1 MEAIMPYHNVQ
12 TLDGLPLSVRLA
24 VVPGNS
30 AIDVTIELLGDAD
43 PKHPNHIHTSAAHIA
58 LPAPFEAVPQEDRIR
73 SVVTT
78 LLKADGQASRNL
90 ANGSVVTTRVS
101 ATPPTS
107 TATLNESSNLE
118 AYRSSRLGAADLIR
132 PMLLAE
138 PTLDR
143 LRTFQL
149 EGVHWL
155 TKRPKAILADDM
167 GLGKTIQAIS
177 ALRLLFNAGTVRTA
191 LIICPKSLLAHWDEE
206 LSRWA
211 PELGRVRLV
220 PTASIREQA
229 WRVLGTACHVILTN
243 YEQMRNPPVEL
254 TDRGIDITI
263 ADEAHRMRNIGSQVA
278 RGIRNIKSTSFWALT
293 GTPVERDAED
303 LATILSLLEPNHFSI
318 SDKNLHPTSLRAQ
331 ARPYVLRR
339 LKSQVL
345 NELPSVWET
354 QQSLELL
361 PGQRASYEN
370 TLQRLAQSDG
380 SRVLAGINDLRS
392 ICDFDDRTGESVQ
405 AG

>member
-58 LPAPFEAVPQEDRIR
+58 LPAPFEAVPQADRIR

-243 YEQMRNPPVEL
+243 YEQMRNP
-254 TDRGIDITI
+254 TC
-263 ADEAHRMRNIGSQVA
+263 
-278 RGIRNIKSTSFWALT
+278 
-293 GTPVERDAED
+293 GT
-303 LATILSLLEPNHFSI
+303 H
-318 SDKNLHPTSLRAQ
+318 
-331 ARPYVLRR
+331 
-339 LKSQVL
+339 
-345 NELPSVWET
+345 
-354 QQSLELL
+354 
-361 PGQRASYEN
+361 
-370 TLQRLAQSDG
+370 
-380 SRVLAGINDLRS
+380 
-392 ICDFDDRTGESVQ
+392 
-405 AG
+405 